1 MRTALSHL
9 PCHLTGQGLPAF
21 NYELGVRM
29 GTQDSADVVTEVG
42 VAFWKGFS
50 FADMLFY
57 IPLLGYALATYDDV
71 TQKNK
76 TYLAA
81 ALGITVSWPIVCL
94 KAAIS
99 ARGAPGWSLD
109 DRPFLIL
116 LPVIILWAAWQMACL
131 ERKNEKDLSKN
142 FIGEKRN

>member
-1 MRTALSHL
+1 
-9 PCHLTGQGLPAF
+9 
-21 NYELGVRM
+21 M
-29 GTQDSADVVTEVG
+29 GTQDPADVVTEVG

-81 ALGITVSWPIVCL
+81 ALGITVYWPIVCL

-109 DRPFLIL
+109 DRPFLLL
-116 LPVIILWAAWQMACL
+116 LPLIILWAACQMACL
-131 ERKNEKDLSKN
+131 ERRNEKVLSKSS
-142 FIGEKRN
+142 IGEKRN

>member
-1 MRTALSHL
+1 
-9 PCHLTGQGLPAF
+9 
-21 NYELGVRM
+21 M

-76 TYLAA
+76 THLAA
-81 ALGITVSWPIVCL
+81 ALGITVYWPIVCL

-116 LPVIILWAAWQMACL
+116 LPVIILWAASQMSCL
-131 ERKNEKDLSKN
+131 ERRNEKDLSKSP
-142 FIGEKRN
+142 IEKKTGLNNVMSSNVHCIIDS

>member
-1 MRTALSHL
+1 MLAQNLI
-9 PCHLTGQGLPAF
+9 GQGLPAI

-42 VAFWKGFS
+42 VAFWKGFAL
-50 FADMLFY
+50 ADLVFY
-57 IPLLGYALATYDDV
+57 IPLLGYSLAAYNERKET
-71 TQKNK
+71 NK

-81 ALGITVSWPIVCL
+81 ALGITVYWPIVCL

-116 LPVIILWAAWQMACL
+116 LPAIVAWVAWQMLCL
-131 ERKNEKDLSKN
+131 ERGSSKRSAK
-142 FIGEKRN
+142 GKQK